1 MELPQPNPG
10 KNLIIEFDGLKVE
23 RYPIKTK
30 LILKG
35 DDLSQIV
42 SQGISD
48 YLLALQ
54 RNDNGNSNGKTL
66 AIAISEKALASTQ
79 GRSFLIEDI
88 KPSKLATFLANHVTK
103 TPVGIGLGSPW
114 TMELAIRDVGLPR
127 ILFAAFVAAITKPFG
142 LKGMFYRTAGQRAR
156 SIDGPVK
163 YALPPFDHSATMGAL
178 NASKTAQEISD
189 KIGDIPVAI
198 VDSNDLGIN
207 VIGTSKNADP
217 LFFKKSFKDNPLGQ
231 SNEQTPIALIAW

>member
-42 SQGISD
+42 SQGILD
-48 YLLALQ
+48 YLPALQ
-54 RNDNGNSNGKTL
+54 SNSKTL
-66 AIAISEKALASTQ
+66 AIAISEKALASIQ

-88 KPSKLATFLANHVTK
+88 KPSKLATFLSNHVTK

-114 TMELAIRDVGLPR
+114 TMELAIKDVGLPR

-231 SNEQTPIALIAW
+231 SNEQTPIALIAY

>member
-35 DDLSQIV
+35 DDLAEIV
-42 SQGISD
+42 FQGVSD
-48 YLLALQ
+48 YLPALQ
-54 RNDNGNSNGKTL
+54 SNGKTL

-88 KPSKLATFLANHVTK
+88 KPSKLATFLSNHVTK

-178 NASKTAQEISD
+178 NASQTAQEISD
-189 KIGDIPVAI
+189 KLNGIPVAI
-198 VDSNDLGIN
+198 VDSNDIGIN

-217 LFFKKSFKDNPLGQ
+217 LFFKKAFKDNPLGQ

>member
-1 MELPQPNPG
+1 MDLPQPNPG

-30 LILKG
+30 LILEG
-35 DDLSQIV
+35 DNLAKIIV
-42 SQGISD
+42 ENTQEFIPQ
-48 YLLALQ
+48 LQ
-54 RNDNGNSNGKTL
+54 GKTL

-88 KPSKLATFLANHVTK
+88 QPSKIATFLSKHVTK

-127 ILFAAFVAAITKPFG
+127 ILFAALIAAITKPFG
-142 LKGMFYRTAGQRAR
+142 IKGMFYRMAGQKAR

-163 YALPPFDHSATMGAL
+163 YALPPFDHSATMGAI
-178 NASKTAQEISD
+178 NASQTAQEICD
-189 KIGDIPVAI
+189 KIGGLTVAI
-198 VDSNDLGIN
+198 VDSNDIGVNIIGISQN
-207 VIGTSKNADP
+207 SDP
-217 LFFKKSFKDNPLGQ
+217 EFFKKTFKDNPLGQ
-231 SNEQTPIALIAW
+231 SNEQTPIALIAY

>member
-1 MELPQPNPG
+1 MELPQPNPR

-30 LILKG
+30 LILKD
-35 DDLSQIV
+35 DDLAEIV
-42 SQGISD
+42 LQGISD
-48 YLLALQ
+48 YLPVLQ
-54 RNDNGNSNGKTL
+54 SSDDGSSKKI
-66 AIAISEKALASTQ
+66 AIAISEKALASAQ

-88 KPSKLATFLANHVTK
+88 KPSKLATFLSNHVTK

-127 ILFAAFVAAITKPFG
+127 ILFSAFIAAITKPFG
-142 LKGMFYRTAGQRAR
+142 IKGMFYRTAGQRAR

-178 NASKTAQEISD
+178 NASQSAQTISA
-189 KIGDIPVAI
+189 KLNGIPVAI
-198 VDSNDLGIN
+198 IDSNDIGIN
-207 VIGTSKNADP
+207 VIGITKNADS
-217 LFFKKSFKDNPLGQ
+217 LFFKKAFKDNPLGQ

>member
-35 DDLSQIV
+35 DDLAQIV
-42 SQGISD
+42 SQGVSGYIPT
-48 YLLALQ
+48 LQ
-54 RNDNGNSNGKTL
+54 GKTL

-88 KPSKLATFLANHVTK
+88 KPSKLATFLSNHVTK

-127 ILFAAFVAAITKPFG
+127 ILFSAFIAAITKPFG
-142 LKGMFYRTAGQRAR
+142 IKGMFYRTAGQRAR

-178 NASKTAQEISD
+178 NASQAAQVISD
-189 KIGDIPVAI
+189 KLNGISVAI
-198 VDSNDLGIN
+198 VDSNDIGIN
-207 VIGTSKNADP
+207 VIGATKNADP
-217 LFFKKSFKDNPLGQ
+217 IFFKKAFKDNPLGQ

>member
-10 KNLIIEFDGLKVE
+10 KKLEIEFHGTQLK

-35 DDLSQIV
+35 DDLAQITYDL
-42 SQGISD
+42 INP
-48 YLLALQ
+48 LLTLLP
-54 RNDNGNSNGKTL
+54 GKRY
-66 AIAISEKALASTQ
+66 AIAISEKCLASTQ

-88 KPSKLATFLANHVTK
+88 KPSKIATFLSSHVTK

-127 ILFAAFVAAITKPFG
+127 ILFASFVAAITKPFG
-142 LKGMFYRTAGQRAR
+142 IKGMFYRTAGQRAR

-163 YALPPFDHSATMGAL
+163 YALPPFNKSAVMGAI
-178 NASKTAQEISD
+178 NASEMCQKISD
-189 KIGDIPVAI
+189 MFNKIPVAI
-198 VDSNDLGIN
+198 VDSNDIGVNIIGI
-207 VIGTSKNADP
+207 SKFGDP
-217 LFFKKSFKDNPLGQ
+217 ELFKKCFADNPLGQ
-231 SNEQTPIALIAW
+231 SNEQTPICLISN